1 MSKPG
6 IKYTAIITTARDLF
20 WKHGFRRVTIEEICR
35 KAGVSKMTY
44 YKHFPNKVE
53 LAKTIYDNVIEDSL
67 VRFRIIMESNDTPDE
82 KMRKVMLM
90 KLEGTNNISPEFM
103 NDFYAGGEPELKAYV
118 EKRIREVWEALK
130 GDYIKAQENGI
141 FRKDLNIELF
151 IRIQFRLIDLV
162 NDPELAGIY
171 RSPQDL
177 IMEFARLLV
186 YGIIE
191 HRICN
196 EK

>member
-1 MSKPG
+1 
-6 IKYTAIITTARDLF
+6 
-20 WKHGFRRVTIEEICR
+20 
-35 KAGVSKMTY
+35 
-44 YKHFPNKVE
+44 
-53 LAKTIYDNVIEDSL
+53 
-67 VRFRIIMESNDTPDE
+67 
-82 KMRKVMLM
+82 M
-90 KLEGTNNISPEFM
+90 KLEGTNDISPEFM
-103 NDFYAGGEPELKAYV
+103 NDFYAGGEPELRAYV

-162 NDPELAGIY
+162 NDPDLAGMY
-171 RSPQDL
+171 RTPQDL